1 MGEYYGVVRA
11 PNYLSHAL
19 ERGSGGVAVY
29 NNHKYIARAMTS
41 SGKYRYFYDSLELAA
56 YKNQRMNQKNS
67 LTKLSDSPNRPST
80 ASASASSGSKSLREK
95 WEERRGLL
103 TSKGG
108 KGSGGSGGGG
118 GGSGKSSGG
127 KGSGGHGKSSKAK
140 GTSVSSKGTVIK
152 AVNSQ
157 EGPKHY
163 GHLSSGA
170 LKYQGENDPNRET
183 VSNPTKKKK
192 KQIKLSKY
200 RNEQIKLSKYRNA
213 RGFIPLSAVPKYRR

>member
-67 LTKLSDSPNRPST
+67 LTKVSDSPNRPST
-80 ASASASSGSKSLREK
+80 GSASGSSGSKSLREK

-108 KGSGGSGGGG
+108 KGSGGSGGGKG
-118 GGSGKSSGG
+118 GGSGKKSG
-127 KGSGGHGKSSKAK
+127 GSGGGRSAKAK
-140 GTSVSSKGTVIK
+140 GSSISSKGTVIK

-170 LKYQGENDPNRET
+170 LKYQGDNK
-183 VSNPTKKKK
+183 PTADVPDKKKK
-192 KQIKLSKY
+192 KSSNKNKTKTKVSDKTVRTLAAYYSRLG
-200 RNEQIKLSKYRNA
+200 RNN
-213 RGFIPLSAVPKYRR
+213 RR

>member
-1 MGEYYGVVRA
+1 MSEYYGVVRA

-29 NNHKYIARAMTS
+29 KNHKYIARAMTS

-67 LTKLSDSPNRPST
+67 LTKLSDSPNKPST
-80 ASASASSGSKSLREK
+80 GSASGSSGSKSLREK

-103 TSKGG
+103 SSKGG

-118 GGSGKSSGG
+118 GGSGKGSKGG
-127 KGSGGHGKSSKAK
+127 KGSGGSSKKAK
-140 GTSVSSKGTVIK
+140 VINRVK
-152 AVNSQ
+152 PQ
-157 EGPKHY
+157 EGPKSY
-163 GHLSSGA
+163 GHLTAGA

-200 RNEQIKLSKYRNA
+200 RNA

>member
-29 NNHKYIARAMTS
+29 KNHKYIARAMTS

-80 ASASASSGSKSLREK
+80 GSASAPSGSKSLREK

-103 TSKGG
+103 GSKGG

-118 GGSGKSSGG
+118 GGSGS
-127 KGSGGHGKSSKAK
+127 GSGGGGSGGGKKK
-140 GTSVSSKGTVIK
+140 LKVIDRTK
-152 AVNSQ
+152 PQ
-157 EGPKHY
+157 EGPKSY
-163 GHLSSGA
+163 GHLTAGA
-170 LKYQGENDPNRET
+170 LKYQGENDPNREAVT
-183 VSNPTKKKK
+183 QTKKKK
-192 KQIKLSKY
+192 KK
-200 RNEQIKLSKYRNA
+200 QIKLSKYRNA

>member
-56 YKNQRMNQKNS
+56 YKNQRTNQKNS
-67 LTKLSDSPNRPST
+67 LTKLSD
-80 ASASASSGSKSLREK
+80 SASASSGSKSLREK
-95 WEERRGLL
+95 WEGRRGLL

-108 KGSGGSGGGG
+108 KGSGGSGGGRG
-118 GGSGKSSGG
+118 GGSGKRSG
-127 KGSGGHGKSSKAK
+127 GSGGGRSAKVKGSSI
-140 GTSVSSKGTVIK
+140 SSKGTVIK
-152 AVNSQ
+152 AVKPQ

-170 LKYQGENDPNRET
+170 LKYQGDSTPNNEQT
-183 VSNPTKKKK
+183 TQTKKKK
-192 KQIKLSKY
+192 KQTIQTKKKQPRL
-200 RNEQIKLSKYRNA
+200 RQIVTM
-213 RGFIPLSAVPKYRR
+213 RGGVPTVTVRRDYRR

>member
-80 ASASASSGSKSLREK
+80 GSASGSSGSKSLREK

-118 GGSGKSSGG
+118 GGGSGKSSR
-127 KGSGGHGKSSKAK
+127 GSGGGRSAKAKSS
-140 GTSVSSKGTVIK
+140 SISSKGTVIK

-170 LKYQGENDPNRET
+170 LKYQGDSTPNNEQT
-183 VSNPTKKKK
+183 TQTKKKK
-192 KQIKLSKY
+192 KQATQTKKKQPRL
-200 RNEQIKLSKYRNA
+200 RQIVTM
-213 RGFIPLSAVPKYRR
+213 RGGVPTVTVRRDYRR

>member
-29 NNHKYIARAMTS
+29 KNHKYIARAMTS

-67 LTKLSDSPNRPST
+67 LTKTSDGPAGPSG
-80 ASASASSGSKSLREK
+80 SASTSSGSKSLREK
-95 WEERRGLL
+95 WEERRALL
-103 TSKGG
+103 GTKGTKG
-108 KGSGGSGGGG
+108 KGSGGSGGGS
-118 GGSGKSSGG
+118 GSG
-127 KGSGGHGKSSKAK
+127 KGSGGGSGGSSKKAK
-140 GTSVSSKGTVIK
+140 VINRVK
-152 AVNSQ
+152 PQ
-157 EGPKHY
+157 EGPKSY
-163 GHLSSGA
+163 GHLTAGA

-200 RNEQIKLSKYRNA
+200 RNA